1 MIISSRE
8 LNNQHHW
15 AICFELVLIRLR
27 ALYIKGDPYET
38 SDAVFG
44 VKDDLVVEVG
54 KVDNATAEKYG
65 VKEGSAL
72 ITWDFVLVSVKE
84 ADELRDQKSIEVLK
98 KLGRQVKIVDGLP
111 VPDVD

>member
-8 LNNQHHW
+8 LSNHDRHSV
-15 AICFELVLIRLR
+15 FSFVLIHLS

-44 VKDDLVVEVG
+44 VKDDLIVEVG

-72 ITWDFVLVSVKE
+72 IIWDFVLVSDKE
-84 ADELRDQKSIEVLK
+84 ADALRDQKSIEALK
-98 KLGRQVKIVDGLP
+98 KLGRHVKIVDGLP